1 MGNSRM
7 AKRCSIAA
15 LKINPNFDT
24 AAGMLKA
31 IESME
36 KARWR

>member
-1 MGNSRM
+1 M

-15 LKINPNFDT
+15 LKINLDFDT
-24 AAGMLKA
+24 AAGVLKA

-36 KARWR
+36 KACGR